1 MVATRILSPLFANAT
16 NKTNNMNKIYE
27 SSADMRA
34 ADAKAQTPDERAA
47 WRASVMNSFDL
58 MVDRNEKLAKENK
71 EVKTKFDNLSTRVK
85 PMADDFSHHLRFLLG
100 HTIKIDEL
108 CAEVCS
114 HPFGPNEDYSK
125 RPPAE
130 PNARVALEHLA
141 KAVREALRK
150 AEEQLPVVENTD
162 YPTREVSAKEEFERL
177 QPMVA
182 AFAKIAAMPRSF
194 DNDKQ

>member
-1 MVATRILSPLFANAT
+1 MS
-16 NKTNNMNKIYE
+16 KTYQ
-27 SSADMRA
+27 SSAAMRT

-58 MVDRNEKLAKENK
+58 MVDRNEMLAKENR
-71 EVKTKFDNLSTRVK
+71 EVKKKFDSLSTKVK
-85 PMADDFSHHLRFLLG
+85 PMADDFSHHLRFLMG
-100 HTIKIDEL
+100 HIVKIDEL

-130 PNARVALEHLA
+130 PNARVALEHLT

-150 AEEQLPVVENTD
+150 AEEQLPVVENAD

-177 QPMVA
+177 KPLVA
-182 AFAKIAAMPRSF
+182 AFLKVDAMPRSF